1 MLQDMATKGK
11 ADKAAEQVSYATFQ
25 KYCAMEQGQLES
37 SIAGGEAKVEALG
50 AEIIELTEEVNTL
63 GDEIAQLQTDVAA
76 YDANAKK
83 EEEQRAKDHAAYV
96 EEEKDY
102 AESVYALE
110 RAIAL
115 MESKSSDAPRAA
127 AVLLQLGNSHQGRA
141 LPEQTQKYLR
151 NLLSVLQSG
160 HDGFEDYAAPEA
172 NAYEFQSGGIIGMLK
187 KLYAEFSE
195 KKGECQKEEMNA
207 QYASNMILLDLK
219 DSIENAEADIASKT
233 KLKASKEA
241 KAADLKAQLQAT
253 IETLAEDKKTLKD
266 LTSECH
272 EKGLSYT
279 EKQRMRTDEIEAI
292 ETAIEI
298 LSSGDVSLLQ
308 VSRQRG
314 RSFLQVSRSV
324 TRMDAAK
331 NKRRKVIQFLEGEGR
346 RLKSAALGLL
356 AKRLE
361 DVVLDATVSTSTS
374 VDVSSAPAGGEAAA
388 ATVDPFA
395 KVKKLIWDLIQK
407 MEEEAHAD
415 ATHEGWCD
423 TETGKSKVTRN
434 KLNED
439 IDGLSAEIEDLKAT
453 IMTLAEEIAELSKQV
468 EGLNSAMREATSLRR
483 EEKAKNKQTIADAR
497 AAQKAVAAATAVL
510 KEFYEKAQLAT
521 ALVQQGKSGGIKM
534 GSEEWKAM
542 ANPSYAGS
550 VDTWEGTVKVDRG
563 HKEGMQTFGATY
575 KGQQD
580 QAGGVLALLETI
592 ASDFAQLESDTT
604 AAEVVSQQSYEEFM
618 AESKKSVAV
627 KERKMEMDEADK
639 AQAEAN
645 LATATADLKATEDE
659 LLAADRFYEKLKPQC
674 VEAGVSFKE
683 RQAQREAEIKSLKE
697 ALEILS
703 T

>member
-1 MLQDMATKGK
+1 
-11 ADKAAEQVSYATFQ
+11 
-25 KYCAMEQGQLES
+25 
-37 SIAGGEAKVEALG
+37 
-50 AEIIELTEEVNTL
+50 
-63 GDEIAQLQTDVAA
+63 
-76 YDANAKK
+76 
-83 EEEQRAKDHAAYV
+83 
-96 EEEKDY
+96 
-102 AESVYALE
+102 
-110 RAIAL
+110 
-115 MESKSSDAPRAA
+115 
-127 AVLLQLGNSHQGRA
+127 
-141 LPEQTQKYLR
+141 
-151 NLLSVLQSG
+151 
-160 HDGFEDYAAPEA
+160 
-172 NAYEFQSGGIIGMLK
+172 
-187 KLYAEFSE
+187 
-195 KKGECQKEEMNA
+195 
-207 QYASNMILLDLK
+207 MILFDLK

-241 KAADLKAQLQAT
+241 KAADLKNQLQAT
-253 IETLAEDKKTLKD
+253 IETLADDKKTLRD
-266 LTSECH
+266 LKNECH

-298 LSSGDVSLLQ
+298 MSSGDVSFFQ
-308 VSRQRG
+308 VFQEQGHS
-314 RSFLQVSRSV
+314 SLIQVSRSV
-324 TRMDAAK
+324 SGMDAAK

-346 RLKSAALGLL
+346 RLRSAALGLL

-439 IDGLSAEIEDLKAT
+439 IDGLS
-453 IMTLAEEIAELSKQV
+453 AELSKQV

-604 AAEVVSQQSYEEFM
+604 AA
-618 AESKKSVAV
+618 
-627 KERKMEMDEADK
+627 
-639 AQAEAN
+639 
-645 LATATADLKATEDE
+645 
-659 LLAADRFYEKLKPQC
+659 
-674 VEAGVSFKE
+674 
-683 RQAQREAEIKSLKE
+683 
-697 ALEILS
+697 
-703 T
+703 